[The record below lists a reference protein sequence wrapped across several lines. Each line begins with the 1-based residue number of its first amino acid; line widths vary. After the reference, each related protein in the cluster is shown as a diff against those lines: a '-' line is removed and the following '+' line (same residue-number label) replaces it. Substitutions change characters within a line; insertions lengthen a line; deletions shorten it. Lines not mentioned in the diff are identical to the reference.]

1 LRIAGGNQA
10 ALLGQFALRLQAFG
24 FASGEGC
31 VGAVDGQVEI
41 ITFEHQQLPF
51 STCWL
56 SWTSTLSMRAPNWL
70 DTRVI
75 SPCT

>member
-10 ALLGQFALRLQAFG
+10 ALLRQFALGLQAFG

-31 VGAVDGQVEI
+31 VCAVDGQVEI
-41 ITFEHQQLPF
+41 ITFELDQQLPF

-56 SWTSTLSMRAPNWL
+56 SWTSTLSMRAPTGW
-70 DTRVI
+70 TRG
-75 SPCT
+75 